1 MTRENF
7 IHVQYRCNH
16 FFFFLVQIIS
26 ICSQL
31 NPQMQNPQILRIN
44 YSCILINSFYV
55 NYTSFLQNCSFVIH
69 GSSYKIAH

>member
-7 IHVQYRCNH
+7 IHVQYRCNL
-16 FFFFLVQIIS
+16 FFLVQIIL

-44 YSCILINSFYV
+44 YSCILINIFM
-55 NYTSFLQNCSFVIH
+55 
-69 GSSYKIAH
+69 